1 MSKGI
6 LCLLLA
12 TCVVA
17 EAKEPN
23 PLFDGKSLKGW
34 AKTVFPEGHVYNGG
48 RWEVK
53 AGAIVASRPKGD
65 RRGSWLSTKEKF
77 GDFELQLEVKPDW
90 GCDTGVLLRHNGMG
104 AGIQVSIDYRN
115 GGNVGFIHGQGSGS
129 YYTRPWSLAG
139 ETEEGALKKL
149 QIEEHYDAEKRDG
162 LLHACSGR
170 EFLKAWKIG
179 EWNHL
184 RIRCV
189 GSHPDLTVWV
199 NGLKTCDMR
208 SDRFKAAHPLKKE
221 IPPYDAKSVHDLLG
235 DSGLISLQ
243 IHPGKNWSLPDGKCR
258 YRNLRI
264 TKVTNSRI

>member
-1 MSKGI
+1 MLYFLPLI
-6 LCLLLA
+6 
-12 TCVVA
+12 CVSVG
-17 EAKEPN
+17 AKEPT

-34 AKTVFPEGHVYNGG
+34 SQTVFPKGHVYNGG
-48 RWEVK
+48 QWKIKE
-53 AGAIVASRPKGD
+53 GSIVATRPKGD
-65 RRGSWLSTKEKF
+65 RRGSWLSTKENY
-77 GDFELQLEVKPDW
+77 GDFELQLEVNPDW
-90 GCDTGVLLRHNGMG
+90 GCDTGVLLRHNGKG

-129 YYTRPWSLAG
+129 YYTRPWSLTG
-139 ETEEGALKKL
+139 EIEEGALGKL
-149 QIEEHYDAEKRDG
+149 KAEEHYDAEKHDG

-189 GSHPDLTVWV
+189 GSHPDITVWV

-208 SDRFKAAHPLKKE
+208 SDRFKAAHPLKKD
-221 IPPYDAKSVHDLLG
+221 IPPYDAKAVHDLLG
-235 DSGLISLQ
+235 DSGMIGLQ
-243 IHPGKNWSLPDGKCR
+243 IHPGKNWRLPDGKCR

-264 TKVTNSRI
+264 TKVTNHRNLPKP